1 MRKFWNLR
9 TIFWLRIIILIC
21 GFLVNASLLN
31 HYQNIST
38 DFVQDYMGATS
49 LRRGG
54 SLYGDDISKL
64 ENEMLGFS
72 RIPNFHPPFNA
83 LLFLPL
89 SFLSYQDAFVFIG
102 ILSIFLLLLINVLV
116 VEGLKLSGEWF
127 LNITCVTLYWHPVFF
142 CLMNGQSS
150 MIIAA
155 CLIGGWFC
163 LRFEKSYVAGFLFA
177 IATLMKLFPG
187 LLLLYLLMMKNW
199 RTFFAMVFFII
210 SGFTATAFIV
220 GVDNM
225 QTYSISI
232 VTRNVSEFQGF
243 VLNHSIGGLVTRILG
258 ERTAWT
264 EPLLQLPR
272 ISSLLI
278 VLIDSSVLIYTFLK
292 ISKMITNQELSD
304 YAFSLTL
311 IAMLLLSPLT
321 WSHIFPVLILP
332 IVLLLQKDIDG
343 PSSTKLC
350 LILFVI
356 FLLSLPDLLIGR
368 TLMAIYHP
376 FIIPWYSMLLT
387 LGPGVGLLI
396 LWFELA
402 GRVSAIKCGSSP
414 N

>member
-1 MRKFWNLR
+1 MAAN
-9 TIFWLRIIILIC
+9 
-21 GFLVNASLLN
+21 
-31 HYQNIST
+31 
-38 DFVQDYMGATS
+38 S
-49 LRRGG
+49 LRKGG
-54 SLYGDDISKL
+54 ELYGKDISKL

-83 LLFLPL
+83 ILFLPL
-89 SFLSYQDAFVFIG
+89 SFLSYQNAFVFIG
-102 ILSIFLLLLINVLV
+102 ILSILLLLLINVLV
-116 VEGLKLSGEWF
+116 VEGLKFNGEWF
-127 LNITCVTLYWHPVFF
+127 LNITCFTLYWHPVFF

-163 LRFEKSYVAGFLFA
+163 LRFEKAYVAGFLFA

-187 LLLLYLLMMKNW
+187 LILLYLLMMKNW
-199 RTFFAMVFFII
+199 RTFFVMVFFIVF
-210 SGFTATAFIV
+210 GVTATAFIV
-220 GVDNM
+220 GIDNM
-225 QTYSISI
+225 QTYSIII
-232 VTRNVSEFQGF
+232 VAKNIAEFQGF

-272 ISSLLI
+272 ISSLII
-278 VLIDSSVLIYTFLK
+278 VLIDSFILIYTFLK
-292 ISKMITNQELSD
+292 ISKMIAKKELAD
-304 YAFSLTL
+304 YAFALTL

-332 IVLLLQKDIDG
+332 IVLLLQEHIDE

-356 FLLSLPDLLIGR
+356 FLLSLPDLLISR
-368 TLMAIYHP
+368 TLMAIHHP

-387 LGPGVGLLI
+387 LGPGVGLLL

-402 GRVSAIKCGSSP
+402 RRVSIKKC
-414 N
+414 